1 MDFKSAGVLPWAEEL
16 YEAYVFDMDGT
27 LYLGDHLLPGAKR
40 MLEELRRLDLPVRFL
55 SNNPTKN
62 PRQYLDKLEGLG
74 IHAELDE
81 IASTVVTT
89 VRWLKRNHPDAV
101 VFPIAEPPLVD
112 ALREAGFTVSDDPEK
127 IDIVIAS
134 YDRTFDYRKLQIAFD
149 AIWFYKRAF
158 LIATNPDRFCPFPG
172 GRGEPDC
179 ASIIAAVEACTSTKC
194 REVIGKPNPIMLREA
209 LGDLDVDLRKVVMVG
224 DRLSTDIE
232 MAVNAQMASA
242 MTLTGESTWEEVL
255 ELQPERRPT
264 MVLDRVDKLIPR
276 QIWEQNDWTE
286 N

>member
-1 MDFKSAGVLPWAEEL
+1 MDFDNTGVLPWADKF
-16 YEAYVFDMDGT
+16 YEAYLFDMDGT
-27 LYLGDHLLPGAKR
+27 LYLGDDLLPGATR
-40 MLEELRRLDLPVRFL
+40 MLEELRRQNLPVRFL

-62 PRQYLDKLEGLG
+62 PRQYLEKLEELG
-74 IHAELDE
+74 IEAQLDE

-89 VRWLKRNHPDAV
+89 VRWLKRNHPDAT
-101 VFPIAEPPLVD
+101 VFPIAEAPLVD
-112 ALREAGFTVSDDPEK
+112 ALREAGFKVSEDPEE

-149 AIWFYKRAF
+149 AIWFHKRAF
-158 LIATNPDRFCPFPG
+158 LMATNPDRFCPFPG

-179 ASIIAAVEACTSTKC
+179 AAIIAAIEACTGEKC

-209 LGDLDVDLRKVVMVG
+209 LGDLEVDLRNVVMVG

-232 MAVNAQMASA
+232 MAVNAEMASA
-242 MTLTGESTWEEVL
+242 MTLTGESTWAEVL

-276 QIWEQNDWTE
+276 EIWDELGWRED
-286 N
+286 

>member
-1 MDFKSAGVLPWAEEL
+1 MDFTNTGVEPWATQL
-16 YEAYVFDMDGT
+16 YEAYLFDMDGT
-27 LYLGDHLLPGAKR
+27 IYLGNELLPGAVR
-40 MLEELRRLDLPVRFL
+40 MLEELRRQNLPIRFL

-62 PRQYLDKLEGLG
+62 PRQYLETLDKLG
-74 IHAELDE
+74 IEAYLDE

-89 VRWLKRNHPDAV
+89 VRWLKRNHPDAT
-101 VFPIAEPPLVD
+101 VFPIAEQPLID
-112 ALREAGFTVSDDPEK
+112 ALQEAGFTVSDDPEK

-149 AIWFYKRAF
+149 AIWFHERAF
-158 LIATNPDRFCPFPG
+158 LMATNPDRFCPFPG

-179 ASIIAAVEACTSTKC
+179 AAIIAAIEACTGHECK
-194 REVIGKPNPIMLREA
+194 EIIGKPNPIMLREA
-209 LGDLDVDLRKVVMVG
+209 LGDLDVNLRQVVMVG

-232 MAVNAQMASA
+232 MAVNADMASA

-264 MVLDRVDKLIPR
+264 MVLDRVDKLIPK
-276 QIWEQNDWTE
+276 QIWEELGWSED
-286 N
+286 